1 MSRVTSS
8 LLDYGNSF
16 PRMEFDQVDGPG
28 IIVPDPAGES
38 WIVLLIYRGH
48 W

>member
-1 MSRVTSS
+1 MSRINSTT
-8 LLDYGNSF
+8 LDYGDSF
-16 PRMEFDQVDGPG
+16 PKMEFDQVDGPG
-28 IIVPDPAGES
+28 IIVPDQKMES